1 MYSKN
6 LELINF
12 LINMGANLSVQ
23 NGQGFTALHVG
34 CQIGWIEGVK
44 RLIDIHAPMLPDNSG
59 NLPTHIAAQQNNR
72 SIIMLFVDY
81 QKNQNLVRSREVV

>member
-12 LINMGANLSVQ
+12 LINMGANLSIQ
-23 NGQGFTALHVG
+23 NDQGLTALHVG
-34 CQIGWIEGVK
+34 CQIGWLEGVK

-81 QKNQNLVRSREVV
+81 QKNQNLVRIREVV